1 MHPSPQRRL
10 REYALTSGE
19 LGAAAAQTV
28 MVALL
33 PVLLAP
39 FAPSAV
45 WIGFAVGGEGIF
57 ALLLPFWVGAL
68 SDRLP
73 RRVARRF
80 GRRTFFL
87 LFAAPLMA
95 APVALVPWL
104 RGYWPLAGAAF
115 VSFAA
120 LHAYLTPFW
129 TLLIDAVPEER
140 RGRVQG
146 VRGFFRAA
154 GLAYGLVAAGLLFAI
169 WRPLPFL
176 LAGALVLA
184 TTAATAYAERSFR
197 AAEEPTHRQRLMD
210 AWKQVAARPGA
221 AALLLAEALWNAAID
236 GIRPYLFLYT
246 KNVLGASVAE
256 TSLGLALLVGG
267 LAVGSVAAGR
277 LADRYG
283 RARMLAIGSGL
294 LAAGMAAGFFA
305 RSFPVALAV
314 LAVAGL
320 GAATELALPYP
331 LFAELMGEE
340 TGGEHTGI
348 YVVSYS
354 LGRILAPLLV
364 GGAVDLGARAMPR
377 THGYPFMWL
386 VAALFAAGGWGA
398 LQWSRRA
405 VRLAGAPGEGRGR
418 MEASARP

>member
-1 MHPSPQRRL
+1 
-10 REYALTSGE
+10 LTAGE

-45 WIGFAVGGEGIF
+45 WIGFAIGGEGIF

-73 RRVARRF
+73 KRVARRF

-87 LFAAPLMA
+87 LIAAPLIA
-95 APVALVPWL
+95 GALVVVPWL
-104 RGYWPLAGAAF
+104 HGYWPLAGAAF
-115 VSFAA
+115 VCFAA

-129 TLLIDAVPEER
+129 TLLVDAVPEER

-154 GLAYGLVAAGLLFAI
+154 GLAYGLVAAGLLYSI

-176 LAGALVLA
+176 LAAALVLA
-184 TTAATAYAERSFR
+184 TTAATARAERSFR
-197 AAEEPTHRQRLMD
+197 AAEEPTRRERLLD
-210 AWKQVAARPGA
+210 AWKEVAARPGA

-256 TSLGLALLVGG
+256 TSLGLALLVAG
-267 LAVGSVAAGR
+267 LALGSVYAGR

-283 RARMLAIGSGL
+283 RARVLSAGSAL

-320 GAATELALPYP
+320 GAAAELALPYP
-331 LFAELMGEE
+331 LFAELMGED

-364 GGAVDLGARAMPR
+364 GGAVDLGALALPGS
-377 THGYPFMWL
+377 HGYPFMWL
-386 VAALFAAGGWGA
+386 VAGLFAAGGWGA
-398 LQWSRRA
+398 LQRSRRA
-405 VRLAGAPGEGRGR
+405 VRRAGGEGARRGNMR
-418 MEASARP
+418 ASARP